1 MCPLSIGGM
10 NMNIDIKTPGGWMLI
25 DPDLFF
31 PASRSDLLKLKKII
45 YDPYSGEGEAKAKE
59 IFDYLYSEIQYL
71 IDKEIA
77 INSSYFPLEQ
87 HKDKLLDEW
96 DLFYYEEHNKL
107 LDKLKLKIAAKKQK
121 YEKNIDLLRG

>member
-1 MCPLSIGGM
+1 MGKCARFSIGGM
-10 NMNIDIKTPGGWMLI
+10 SMNIDIKTPGGYMLI

-87 HKDKLLDEW
+87 HKDKLW
-96 DLFYYEEHNKL
+96 MNGICFTM
-107 LDKLKLKIAAKKQK
+107 
-121 YEKNIDLLRG
+121 RSTTRS